1 MIAYVVVSA
10 VMFIFAGLMIYERDI
25 ARKKPI
31 NYIILVIFTL
41 CQTYFVAMIC
51 QPACVGYYCNDYS
64 LEYLSMSAVGGM
76 IMGFLA
82 SLTVYVW

>member
-1 MIAYVVVSA
+1 
-10 VMFIFAGLMIYERDI
+10 MFILAALMIYEREI

-31 NYIILVIFTL
+31 NYIILVIFTF

-51 QPACVGYYCNDYS
+51 QPACVGHYCDDLY
-64 LEYLSMSAVGGM
+64 LEFEYLSMSAVGGM